1 MKKEHTVYFKIMHGA
16 ETKQLTALI
25 YLEENTLPTVQDY
38 ELCLKQCGHD
48 VHIIDKEQFIF
59 RSNNPADDYL
69 IDVLE
74 NYKKNDKDLYANHL
88 AQSFVKKTPFL

>member
-1 MKKEHTVYFKIMHGA
+1 MYIIWSGGTYNEKRTYGLFQNYAWIR
-16 ETKQLTALI
+16 
-25 YLEENTLPTVQDY
+25 NQDANW
-38 ELCLKQCGHD
+38 LDLLGRKHCGHD
-48 VHIIDKEQFIF
+48 VHIENKEQFIF

-74 NYKKNDKDLYANHL
+74 NYKKNTKDHHADHL

>member
-1 MKKEHTVYFKIMHGA
+1 MKKEHTVHFKIMHGSV
-16 ETKQLTALI
+16 TKTLTGLMF
-25 YLEENTLPTVQDY
+25 LEENTKPTVQDY
-38 ELCLKQCGHD
+38 QEVLKQCGHD
-48 VHIIDKEQFIF
+48 VHIENEEQFIF

-74 NYKKNDKDLYANHL
+74 NYKKNDKDLHADHL

>member
-1 MKKEHTVYFKIMHGA
+1 MKKEHTVYFKIMHGS
-16 ETKQLTALI
+16 ETKMLTGLI
-25 YLEENTLPTVQDY
+25 YLEENTEPTVEDY
-38 ELCLKQCGHD
+38 ELCLRQCGHD
-48 VHIIDKEQFIF
+48 VHIENKEQFIF

-74 NYKKNDKDLYANHL
+74 NYKKNTKDHHADHL